1 MADQTIALQARAPQ
15 GNSMAAAIRQ
25 NSQLMNMMTQQAA
38 AQRQSAVAEQQMQ
51 LAQAKEARDVS
62 AADIKLAGD
71 KIDYYTKRAGQT
83 MNPEGYAVLLQD
95 LDKDAPDVAAAF
107 RANLPPERF
116 SRDDLLKMVGSIS
129 DNFSR
134 TYAPLE
140 TKVVQNDDGTFAV
153 ARTGGFDKPGVF
165 ELPQFNLRQGG
176 AARPT
181 PSGNPAP
188 QAMGGNSMARPSR
201 GANTTPQDL
210 LRQGVNPNSIPS
222 GNPLQ
227 PMSMTTDGGDQA
239 AQQDLGAI
247 VQTMMQTGVIS
258 QAGVDAMRAAAPG
271 KEDQL
276 AQIMREN
283 NIQILP
289 NEGEAP
295 SMSNAVF
302 RPGVDAMP
310 QRQNVQ
316 SMDDY
321 YATGQAARGR
331 DLNQGAIPGSS
342 RVPIPR
348 VREEAKAGRPSSQ
361 EAYNTQRAQKQ
372 ADADVK
378 FIETAP
384 GAMRTVT
391 TNLELL
397 NRMIGDARVDEKTDT
412 VIYPPKGRKPHPGF
426 DQAVGFGFPGLRLV
440 SGTPQ
445 ADFDGLLTQVTG
457 ATFLDAFETLKGGGQ
472 ITEKEGEK
480 ATKAISRLSLNLSE
494 KEFIRAV
501 DELRSIMQA
510 GLRRA
515 ETRAARLS
523 GNAAPSRAVGAPA
536 TSGIPQGAIDK
547 LRKNPSLRGAF
558 DAKYGAGA
566 AARAFGGR

>member
-25 NSQLMNMMTQQAA
+25 NSQLMNMMSQQAA
-38 AQRQSAVAEQQMQ
+38 AQRQNQQAQQAMDI
-51 LAQAKEARDVS
+51 AQAKEARDVS

-71 KIDYYTKRAGQT
+71 TIDYYTKRAGQT
-83 MNPEGYAVLLQD
+83 MTPEGYAVLLQD
-95 LDKDAPDVAAAF
+95 LDKDAPEIAAGF

-116 SRDDLLKMVGSIS
+116 TRDDLLKMVGSIS

-176 AARPT
+176 AAQPA
-181 PSGNPAP
+181 PSGTPAP
-188 QAMGGNSMARPSR
+188 QAMGGNNMARPSR

-227 PMSMTTDGGDQA
+227 PMSMTTGGNDQA
-239 AQQDLGAI
+239 AQQDLAAI

-258 QAGVDAMRAAAPG
+258 QSGLDAMRAAAPG

-289 NEGEAP
+289 DEGGAP
-295 SMSNAVF
+295 GMSNAVF

-310 QRQNVQ
+310 ERQNVQ

-348 VREEAKAGRPSSQ
+348 VRGEAEATERGKQDVRVATEPKIAGSTKTAELQAQKDMAFPDAQSQFDAAYTTVNNRLEDIKRFRAHPAKNRVIGMLDAATPNFGRARGAQELYNTMVAAGTFDALQEMRTNSPTGGALGNVSDADIRLLRESIGALGQSQDEEDFYASLDVFERRLRQIQQRLETRYRENYGYRLGKNFKPPVGNPSSAAAGR
-361 EAYNTQRAQKQ
+361 R
-372 ADADVK
+372 
-378 FIETAP
+378 
-384 GAMRTVT
+384 
-391 TNLELL
+391 
-397 NRMIGDARVDEKTDT
+397 
-412 VIYPPKGRKPHPGF
+412 
-426 DQAVGFGFPGLRLV
+426 
-440 SGTPQ
+440 
-445 ADFDGLLTQVTG
+445 
-457 ATFLDAFETLKGGGQ
+457 
-472 ITEKEGEK
+472 
-480 ATKAISRLSLNLSE
+480 
-494 KEFIRAV
+494 
-501 DELRSIMQA
+501 
-510 GLRRA
+510 
-515 ETRAARLS
+515 
-523 GNAAPSRAVGAPA
+523 
-536 TSGIPQGAIDK
+536 TSGGFTVMKVED
-547 LRKNPSLRGAF
+547 
-558 DAKYGAGA
+558 
-566 AARAFGGR
+566 

>member
-153 ARTGGFDKPGVF
+153 ARIGGFEKPGVF

-176 AARPT
+176 AARPAPSGNPAPQA

-188 QAMGGNSMARPSR
+188 QAMGSNNMARPSR

-210 LRQGVNPNSIPS
+210 LRQGVNPKSIPS

-227 PMSMTTDGGDQA
+227 PMSMTTGGDQA

-283 NIQILP
+283 NIQIMP
-289 NEGEAP
+289 NEGGAP
-295 SMSNAVF
+295 GMSNAVF

-348 VREEAKAGRPSSQ
+348 VRAEAEAGRESPAEAAAKA
-361 EAYNTQRAQKQ
+361 RAVAAVT
-372 ADADVK
+372 ADADTAKQERQRDPARRQVSTLINK
-378 FIETAP
+378 VRGAYEALEKAQAIPSEKRGGFANAMDYMATSSLGREAQKMVATNESKYLSEITNSRKLLATAIKNATGMTAQEMNSNVELTLMLDALTDPTQGIEAARSTLDTLEELFGPRTAP
-384 GAMRTVT
+384 SSGAGV
-391 TNLELL
+391 
-397 NRMIGDARVDEKTDT
+397 
-412 VIYPPKGRKPHPGF
+412 
-426 DQAVGFGFPGLRLV
+426 
-440 SGTPQ
+440 
-445 ADFDGLLTQVTG
+445 
-457 ATFLDAFETLKGGGQ
+457 
-472 ITEKEGEK
+472 
-480 ATKAISRLSLNLSE
+480 
-494 KEFIRAV
+494 
-501 DELRSIMQA
+501 
-510 GLRRA
+510 
-515 ETRAARLS
+515 
-523 GNAAPSRAVGAPA
+523 PA

>member
-51 LAQAKEARDVS
+51 VAQAKEARDVS

-95 LDKDAPDVAAAF
+95 LDKDAPDIAAAF

-116 SRDDLLKMVGSIS
+116 VRDDLLKMVGSIS

-153 ARTGGFDKPGVF
+153 ARTGGFEKPGVF

-176 AARPT
+176 AAQPT

-201 GANTTPQDL
+201 GANTAPQDL
-210 LRQGVNPNSIPS
+210 LGQGVNPNSIPS

-227 PMSMTTDGGDQA
+227 PMSMTTGGGDQA

-258 QAGVDAMRAAAPG
+258 QSGLDAMRAAAPG

-283 NIQILP
+283 NIQIMP

-295 SMSNAVF
+295 GMSNAVF

-310 QRQNVQ
+310 ERQNVQ

-331 DLNQGAIPGSS
+331 DLNQGTVPGSS
-342 RVPIPR
+342 KVPIPR
-348 VREEAKAGRPSSQ
+348 VYKEAKATERGKQDVRVATEPKIAGSTKTAELQAQKDMAFPDAQSQFEAAYTTVNNRLEDIARFKAHPAGDRVIGMFDAITPNTGRARGAQ
-361 EAYNTQRAQKQ
+361 ELYNTMVAAGTFDALQEMRTNSPTGGALGNVS
-372 ADADVK
+372 DAD
-378 FIETAP
+378 IRLLRESI
-384 GAMRTVT
+384 GA
-391 TNLELL
+391 L
-397 NRMIGDARVDEKTDT
+397 GQSQDEEDFFASLD
-412 VIYPPKGRKPHPGF
+412 VFERR
-426 DQAVGFGFPGLRLV
+426 LR
-440 SGTPQ
+440 
-445 ADFDGLLTQVTG
+445 
-457 ATFLDAFETLKGGGQ
+457 Q
-472 ITEKEGEK
+472 IQQ
-480 ATKAISRLSLNLSE
+480 RL
-494 KEFIRAV
+494 
-501 DELRSIMQA
+501 
-510 GLRRA
+510 
-515 ETRAARLS
+515 ETRYRENYGYRLDKNFKPPV
-523 GNAAPSRAVGAPA
+523 GNASSPAPKT
-536 TSGIPQGAIDK
+536 TSSGW
-547 LRKNPSLRGAF
+547 
-558 DAKYGAGA
+558 
-566 AARAFGGR
+566 

>member
-25 NSQLMNMMTQQAA
+25 NSQIMNMMTQQAA
-38 AQRQSAVAEQQMQ
+38 AQRQTQQAEQQMQ

-95 LDKDAPDVAAAF
+95 LDKDAPDIAAAF

-116 SRDDLLKMVGSIS
+116 KRDDLLKMVGSVS
-129 DNFSR
+129 DNFR
-134 TYAPLE
+134 ATYGNLE

-165 ELPQFNLRQGG
+165 ELPQYNLKQGG
-176 AARPT
+176 AAQPA

-188 QAMGGNSMARPSR
+188 QAMGSVPAQATG

-210 LRQGVNPNSIPS
+210 LRQGVNPKSIPS

-227 PMSMTTDGGDQA
+227 PMSMTTGGGDQA

-258 QAGVDAMRAAAPG
+258 QSGLDAMRAAAPG

-289 NEGEAP
+289 NEVEAP
-295 SMSNAVF
+295 GMSNAVF
-302 RPGVDAMP
+302 RPGEDAMP
-310 QRQNVQ
+310 ERLNVQ
-316 SMDDY
+316 SPDDY

-342 RVPIPR
+342 RVPIRR
-348 VREEAKAGRPSSQ
+348 VLGEAEATERGKQNVRVAIEPKIAGSTKTAELQAQKDMAFPDAQAQFDAAHTTINNRLEDIARFRAHPAKNRVIGMLDAVTPNFGRARGAQELYNTMVAAATFDALQEMRTNSPTGGALGNVSDADIRLLRESIGALGQSQNEEDFYASLAVFERRLKQIQQRLETRYRENYGYRLGKNFKPPVGNPSSAAAGR
-361 EAYNTQRAQKQ
+361 R
-372 ADADVK
+372 
-378 FIETAP
+378 
-384 GAMRTVT
+384 
-391 TNLELL
+391 
-397 NRMIGDARVDEKTDT
+397 
-412 VIYPPKGRKPHPGF
+412 
-426 DQAVGFGFPGLRLV
+426 
-440 SGTPQ
+440 
-445 ADFDGLLTQVTG
+445 
-457 ATFLDAFETLKGGGQ
+457 
-472 ITEKEGEK
+472 
-480 ATKAISRLSLNLSE
+480 
-494 KEFIRAV
+494 
-501 DELRSIMQA
+501 
-510 GLRRA
+510 
-515 ETRAARLS
+515 
-523 GNAAPSRAVGAPA
+523 
-536 TSGIPQGAIDK
+536 TSGGFTVMKVED
-547 LRKNPSLRGAF
+547 
-558 DAKYGAGA
+558 
-566 AARAFGGR
+566 

>member
-15 GNSMAAAIRQ
+15 GNSMASAIRQ

-95 LDKDAPDVAAAF
+95 LDKDAPDIAAAF

-116 SRDDLLKMVGSIS
+116 ARDDLLKMVGSIS

-176 AARPT
+176 AAQPA

-201 GANTTPQDL
+201 GANTAPQDL
-210 LRQGVNPNSIPS
+210 LGQGVNPNSIPS

-227 PMSMTTDGGDQA
+227 PMSMTTGGGDQA

-258 QAGVDAMRAAAPG
+258 QSGLDAMRAAAPG

-283 NIQILP
+283 NIQIMP
-289 NEGEAP
+289 NEGAAP
-295 SMSNAVF
+295 GMSNAVF

-310 QRQNVQ
+310 ERQNVQ

-348 VREEAKAGRPSSQ
+348 VRGEAEATERGKQDVRVATEPKIAGSTKTAELQAQKDMAFPDAQSQFDAAYTTINNRLDDIRRFKAHPARDRVIGMLDAITPNFGRARGAQELYNTMVAAGTFDALQEMRTNSPTGGALGNVSDADIRLLTASIGALGQSQNEEDFFASLNVFENRLKQVQQRLETRYRENYGNRLGKNFKPPVGNASSAAAGR
-361 EAYNTQRAQKQ
+361 R
-372 ADADVK
+372 
-378 FIETAP
+378 
-384 GAMRTVT
+384 
-391 TNLELL
+391 
-397 NRMIGDARVDEKTDT
+397 
-412 VIYPPKGRKPHPGF
+412 
-426 DQAVGFGFPGLRLV
+426 
-440 SGTPQ
+440 
-445 ADFDGLLTQVTG
+445 
-457 ATFLDAFETLKGGGQ
+457 
-472 ITEKEGEK
+472 
-480 ATKAISRLSLNLSE
+480 
-494 KEFIRAV
+494 
-501 DELRSIMQA
+501 
-510 GLRRA
+510 
-515 ETRAARLS
+515 
-523 GNAAPSRAVGAPA
+523 
-536 TSGIPQGAIDK
+536 TSGGFTVMKVED
-547 LRKNPSLRGAF
+547 
-558 DAKYGAGA
+558 
-566 AARAFGGR
+566 

>member
-95 LDKDAPDVAAAF
+95 LDKDAPDIAAAF

-116 SRDDLLKMVGSIS
+116 VRDDLLKMVGSIS

-153 ARTGGFDKPGVF
+153 ARTGGFEKPGVF

-176 AARPT
+176 AAQPT

-201 GANTTPQDL
+201 GANTAPQDL
-210 LRQGVNPNSIPS
+210 LGQGVNPNSIPS

-227 PMSMTTDGGDQA
+227 PMSMTTGGGDQA

-258 QAGVDAMRAAAPG
+258 QSGLDAMRAAAPG

-283 NIQILP
+283 NIQIMP

-295 SMSNAVF
+295 GMSNAVF

-310 QRQNVQ
+310 ERQNVQ

-331 DLNQGAIPGSS
+331 DLNQGTVPGSS
-342 RVPIPR
+342 KVPIPR
-348 VREEAKAGRPSSQ
+348 VYKEAKATERGKQDVRVATEPKIAGSTKTAELQAQKDMAFPDAQSQFEAAYTTVNNRLEDIARFKAHPAGDRVIGMFDAITPNTGRARGAQ
-361 EAYNTQRAQKQ
+361 ELYNTMVAAGTFDALQEMRTNSPTGGALGNVS
-372 ADADVK
+372 DAD
-378 FIETAP
+378 IRLLRESI
-384 GAMRTVT
+384 GA
-391 TNLELL
+391 L
-397 NRMIGDARVDEKTDT
+397 GQSQDEEDFFASLD
-412 VIYPPKGRKPHPGF
+412 VFERR
-426 DQAVGFGFPGLRLV
+426 LR
-440 SGTPQ
+440 
-445 ADFDGLLTQVTG
+445 
-457 ATFLDAFETLKGGGQ
+457 Q
-472 ITEKEGEK
+472 IQQ
-480 ATKAISRLSLNLSE
+480 RL
-494 KEFIRAV
+494 
-501 DELRSIMQA
+501 
-510 GLRRA
+510 
-515 ETRAARLS
+515 ETRYRENYGYRLDKNFKPPV
-523 GNAAPSRAVGAPA
+523 GNASSPAPKT
-536 TSGIPQGAIDK
+536 TSSGW
-547 LRKNPSLRGAF
+547 
-558 DAKYGAGA
+558 
-566 AARAFGGR
+566 

>member
-51 LAQAKEARDVS
+51 LAQAEEARDVS
-62 AADIKLAGD
+62 AANIKLAGD

-95 LDKDAPDVAAAF
+95 LDKDAPEIAATF
-107 RANLPPERF
+107 RTNMPPEQFDRGV
-116 SRDDLLKMVGSIS
+116 LLQMVGSVS
-129 DNFSR
+129 DNFKAN
-134 TYAPLE
+134 YGPLE
-140 TKVVQNDDGTFAV
+140 TEVVQAPDGTFGVAV
-153 ARTGGFDKPGVF
+153 TGGVGKKKPGVY
-165 ELPQFNLRQGG
+165 ELEQFNLRRDGGAPAAAAPTSAAPQQGG
-176 AARPT
+176 AMAQPT
-181 PSGNPAP
+181 
-188 QAMGGNSMARPSR
+188 R
-201 GANTTPQDL
+201 GANTSPQDL
-210 LRQGVNPNSIPS
+210 MRQGVNPNSIPS
-222 GNPLQ
+222 GNPLSPISTGGGAQ
-227 PMSMTTDGGDQA
+227 P
-239 AQQDLGAI
+239 DLGAI
-247 VQTMMQTGVIS
+247 VQQMMQTGVIS
-258 QAGVDAMRAAAPG
+258 QADMGLMTQAAGPEKAQ
-271 KEDQL
+271 QL

-283 NIQILP
+283 NIQIMP
-289 NEGEAP
+289 SEGEAP
-295 SMSNAVF
+295 GMSNAVF

-310 QRQNVQ
+310 ERQNVQ

-348 VREEAKAGRPSSQ
+348 VRAEAEAGRPSPQ
-361 EAYNTQRAQKQ
+361 DAYNTQRAETQ
-372 ADADVK
+372 ANADVK
-378 FIETAP
+378 FLETAP

-391 TNLELL
+391 TNLGLL

-412 VIYPPKGRKPHPGF
+412 VIYPAKGRKPHPGF
-426 DQAVGFGFPGLRLV
+426 DQAVGLGFPGLRLI
-440 SGTPQ
+440 SGSPE
-445 ADFDGLLTQVTG
+445 ADFDALLTQVTG
-457 ATFLDAFETLKGGGQ
+457 ATFLEAFETLKGGGQ

-494 KEFIRAV
+494 KEFIHAV

-510 GLRRA
+510 GLQRA
-515 ETRAARLS
+515 ETRAARLR
-523 GNAAPSRAVGAPA
+523 GGATPSRGAGAPT

-566 AARAFGGR
+566 AARALGGR